1 MEWKER
7 LRLRWDSFGFAIRGI
22 VVLVRSQPNA
32 RIHLAIIVSV
42 IAAGVLLQITATEW
56 AILVLCSGW
65 VLSLEAVN
73 TAIEFLADRVSP
85 EFHWLIQNA
94 KDVSAAAVLIAAM
107 TAVLVGNL
115 IFLPRFF
122 SLLAGAQ

>member
-1 MEWKER
+1 MLR
-7 LRLRWDSFGFAIRGI
+7 LRLASFGFAIRGI

-56 AILVLCSGW
+56 AILALCSGW

-107 TAVLVGNL
+107 TAVVVGNL

-122 SLLAGAQ
+122 SLLAGVQ